1 MRSTILS
8 AAAAVLASTSA
19 LAQEPAQPSGAWSLE
34 TGIAVVD
41 MPSYTGSD
49 ERRLL
54 PIPIVGVTYRDR
66 FYLGQ
71 SQSGLGAAVGAYLL
85 RAHGLTWSVEAGAR
99 QMRLD
104 QHTDALAGMDK
115 QSASVSAGTR
125 LAYRLPFVEVA
136 TSVAAAESDQLLGDV
151 SLSNKTMFGG
161 RWLAM
166 VGGTASFANGASMKH
181 DFGVTEVEAARRRN
195 LLLAGDTRLHAGDD
209 RVYAPGAGLKELR
222 ADAAVGYALTERWS
236 GLALASLSH
245 LQGDAARSPLTRER
259 TGLTTGVAL
268 LYRFG
273 HTAGN

>member
-1 MRSTILS
+1 
-8 AAAAVLASTSA
+8 
-19 LAQEPAQPSGAWSLE
+19 
-34 TGIAVVD
+34 

-49 ERRLL
+49 ERRLQPL
-54 PIPIVGVTYRDR
+54 PIISVSYRDR

-71 SQSGLGAAVGAYLL
+71 SQAGLGAAVGAYVM
-85 RAHGLTWSVEAGAR
+85 RARGLSWSVEAGAR

-136 TSVAAAESDQLLGDV
+136 TSVAAAESNQLLGNV

-166 VGGTASFANGASMKH
+166 VGGTASFANAASMEH
-181 DFGVTEVEAARRRN
+181 DFGVTEVEAARRHD
-195 LLLAGDTRLHAGDD
+195 LLLAGDTRLHSGDD
-209 RVYAPGAGLKELR
+209 RAYSPDAGLKELR
-222 ADAAVGYALTERWS
+222 AEAGVGYAFTERWS
-236 GLALASLSH
+236 GLALASLSR

-259 TGLTTGVAL
+259 TGLTTGLAL

-273 HTAGN
+273 HSAGTE